1 MPKRQKK
8 KQPETIN
15 EFKKEVD
22 MLNRKLDTFTQ
33 IITELQH
40 KYRECY
46 DIVIANNPNFKTNLD
61 SMVWRYKQMEKDN

>member
-40 KYRECY
+40 KYTECY